1 MKKVSAS
8 STKNDILEA
17 YEEMLAYLNEQ
28 KMENATL
35 KKDLLDKSKIVAQA
49 KSNVE
54 NANPIE
60 TLDAIGIS
68 FIKQVEELKSKM
80 LQEKQ
85 KFEEIEQAISLEKN
99 VLEDIYGIKVE
110 AESLEALIATHKLAK
125 ERLELEIKQG
135 KENWDVELKQ
145 AKEKLVEDI
154 KQGKEEWKAE
164 LKQSEDEWLAKLAQS
179 KQEKQREEEDYLY
192 NLKIGRRN
200 DEDAYLQKKSKLEQE
215 LQEQKA
221 SFEKETTER
230 ENELKA
236 REEELVAL
244 REKEKTYQKNIDEAI
259 AKTEKEISTKLKT
272 EYEYKQKLENKEME
286 VQLKLYQQEIELLK
300 AKSTEQ
306 QVIISELNEKSSK
319 ASDQVKDIALKAI
332 EGASVSRWNG
342 EKNERREE
350 KRE

>member
-35 KKDLLDKSKIVAQA
+35 KKDLQDKSKIVAQA
-49 KSNVE
+49 KTNVE
-54 NANPIE
+54 NTNPLE
-60 TLDAIGIS
+60 TLDNIGLA
-68 FIKQVEELKSKM
+68 FMKQLEELKSKM

-110 AESLEALIATHKLAK
+110 AESLEALIATHKQAK
-125 ERLELEIKQG
+125 EKLELEI
-135 KENWDVELKQ
+135 KQ
-145 AKEKLVEDI
+145 AKEKLVADI
-154 KQGKEEWKAE
+154 KQGKEEWNAE
-164 LKQSEDEWLAKLAQS
+164 LKQSEEAWLAKLAQS

-215 LQEQKA
+215 LQEEKS

-244 REKEKTYQKNIDEAI
+244 REKEITYQKNIDEAI
-259 AKTEKEISTKLKT
+259 VKTEKEVSTKLKI

-300 AKSTEQ
+300 SKSSEQ
-306 QVIISELNEKSSK
+306 QAIISELNEKSAK

-342 EKNERREE
+342 EKSERREE

>member
-1 MKKVSAS
+1 M
-8 STKNDILEA
+8 
-17 YEEMLAYLNEQ
+17 
-28 KMENATL
+28 
-35 KKDLLDKSKIVAQA
+35 
-49 KSNVE
+49 
-54 NANPIE
+54 
-60 TLDAIGIS
+60 
-68 FIKQVEELKSKM
+68 
-80 LQEKQ
+80 
-85 KFEEIEQAISLEKN
+85 
-99 VLEDIYGIKVE
+99 
-110 AESLEALIATHKLAK
+110 
-125 ERLELEIKQG
+125 
-135 KENWDVELKQ
+135 ELKQ

-154 KQGKEEWKAE
+154 KLGKEQWNAE
-164 LKQSEDEWLAKLAQS
+164 LKQSEEAWLAKLAQS

-200 DEDAYLQKKSKLEQE
+200 DEDAYLQKKLKLEQE
-215 LQEQKA
+215 LQEQKS

-244 REKEKTYQKNIDEAI
+244 REKETTYQKNLDEAI
-259 AKTEKEISTKLKT
+259 AKTELAVSTKLKT

-300 AKSTEQ
+300 TKSTEQ
-306 QVIISELNEKSSK
+306 QAIISELNEKSAK